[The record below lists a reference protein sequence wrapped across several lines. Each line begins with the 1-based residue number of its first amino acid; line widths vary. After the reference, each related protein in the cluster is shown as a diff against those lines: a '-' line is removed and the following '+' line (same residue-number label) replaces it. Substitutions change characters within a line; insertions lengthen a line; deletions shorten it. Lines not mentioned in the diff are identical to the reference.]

1 MTPRGYDWVVSCPKS
16 PIRQAEGEDA
26 MTTRIYESL
35 PSAAARTG
43 ISVKTLR
50 RRIAEGAL
58 PVYRCGRIL
67 RLDPEEVDGMFHRY
81 PQWTAATLSSTGSR
95 QARQAS

>member
-1 MTPRGYDWVVSCPKS
+1 
-16 PIRQAEGEDA
+16 
-26 MTTRIYESL
+26 MTTRTYEPL

-50 RRIAEGAL
+50 RRIAEGTL

-81 PQWTAATLSSTGSR
+81 PQLTAATLGSTR
-95 QARQAS
+95 RREAQQAS

>member
-1 MTPRGYDWVVSCPKS
+1 MVSCLKN
-16 PIRQAEGEDA
+16 PIRHAEGEGA
-26 MTTRIYESL
+26 MTTRKYESL

-67 RLDPEEVDGMFHRY
+67 RLDPEEVDDMFHRY
-81 PQWTAATLSSTGSR
+81 PLTAASLGSR
-95 QARQAS
+95 GQARQAS

>member
-1 MTPRGYDWVVSCPKS
+1 
-16 PIRQAEGEDA
+16 
-26 MTTRIYESL
+26 MTTRTYESL
-35 PSAAARTG
+35 PLAAARTG

-67 RLDPEEVDGMFHRY
+67 RLDPEEVDEIFHRY
-81 PQWTAATLSSTGSR
+81 PQATVITLGSTRRR
-95 QARQAS
+95 QPRRAS

>member
-1 MTPRGYDWVVSCPKS
+1 
-16 PIRQAEGEDA
+16 
-26 MTTRIYESL
+26 MTTRTYESL

-50 RRIAEGAL
+50 RRIAEGTL

-67 RLDPEEVDGMFHRY
+67 RLAPEEVDNMFCRH
-81 PQWTAATLSSTGSR
+81 PQLAVAAPGSTRDAGNSR
-95 QARQAS
+95 PARPPNVRRS

>member
-1 MTPRGYDWVVSCPKS
+1 
-16 PIRQAEGEDA
+16 
-26 MTTRIYESL
+26 MTTRTYESL

-67 RLDPEEVDGMFHRY
+67 RVDPEEVDGMFHRY
-81 PQWTAATLSSTGSR
+81 PQLTAATLGSKRRR

>member
-1 MTPRGYDWVVSCPKS
+1 
-16 PIRQAEGEDA
+16 
-26 MTTRIYESL
+26 MTTRTYESL

-50 RRIAEGAL
+50 RRIAEGTL

-67 RLDPEEVDGMFHRY
+67 RVDPEEVDGMFCRH
-81 PQWTAATLSSTGSR
+81 PPLAVAALGSTRHVGR
-95 QARQAS
+95 QARLAIARRS

>member
-1 MTPRGYDWVVSCPKS
+1 
-16 PIRQAEGEDA
+16 
-26 MTTRIYESL
+26 MTTRTYESL

-50 RRIAEGAL
+50 RRIAEGTL

-67 RLDPEEVDGMFHRY
+67 RVDPEEVDGIFHRY
-81 PQWTAATLSSTGSR
+81 PQVAPAALGSQQRRHAGRPRSTAPRNGVRL
-95 QARQAS
+95 

>member
-1 MTPRGYDWVVSCPKS
+1 MTAR
-16 PIRQAEGEDA
+16 
-26 MTTRIYESL
+26 TYESL

-67 RLDPEEVDGMFHRY
+67 RLDPAEVDGMFLRY
-81 PQWTAATLSSTGSR
+81 PQLTGATLRSTRR
-95 QARQAS
+95 QQAS

>member
-1 MTPRGYDWVVSCPKS
+1 
-16 PIRQAEGEDA
+16 
-26 MTTRIYESL
+26 MTTRTYESL

-67 RLDPEEVDGMFHRY
+67 RLDPEEVDGMFLRY
-81 PQWTAATLSSTGSR
+81 PLAAASLSSMR
-95 QARQAS
+95 PRRRAS